1 MRTRSAVVKVVV
13 IVMLVAVVCFGSVRA
28 VTASEE
34 SMRVTAMFD
43 NAVGLY
49 EGNSVSILGMPVGK
63 VETITPKGTQV
74 EVEMQIDG
82 DVEIPADV
90 NVVTVSTSVL
100 TDRHIELSPP
110 YTGGPKLKNNDQVGL
125 DRTKTPVE
133 FDRLLKMADD
143 LSVELQ
149 GDGKGAGPVAQLLD
163 VGSAITNG
171 NGENIRSA
179 LTQLADALRMGPDG
193 GAETKNAITT
203 IVDNL
208 SVLTGAAAA
217 NDGQIREFGSAIS
230 QLSDI
235 LADQD
240 LGAGD
245 TGAQINQILSQAEDL
260 LRDNQ
265 GNLKTTVTN
274 GNTVLKSLSDYQREI
289 GEFLDITPM
298 LLDNVYNIIDHDNK
312 VARVHAQIE
321 KVFFDGQLLKE
332 VCNVLGL
339 RQLGCATGTLSDFGP
354 DFGVTAMLEG
364 MAGLSQ

>member
-1 MRTRSAVVKVVV
+1 MRTRKAIVKVAL

-28 VTASEE
+28 ATASEG
-34 SMRVTAMFD
+34 SIRVSALFD

-49 EGNSVSILGMPVGK
+49 EGNAVSVLGMPVGT
-63 VETITPKGTQV
+63 VETITPKGTHV
-74 EVEMQIDG
+74 EVAMKIDS

-90 NVVTVSTSVL
+90 NVVTVSTSIL
-100 TDRHIELSPP
+100 TDRHIELSPA
-110 YTGGPKLKNNDQVGL
+110 YTGGPTLKNNDQVGL

-133 FDRLLKMADD
+133 FDRLLAMADD
-143 LSVELQ
+143 LAVELQ
-149 GDGKGAGPVAQLLD
+149 GDGQGAGPVAELLD
-163 VGSAITNG
+163 VGSAITEG
-171 NGENIRSA
+171 NGEDMSGA
-179 LTQLADALRMGPDG
+179 LTQLSNALRMGEDG
-193 GAETKNAITT
+193 GVETRNAITT

-208 SVLTGAAAA
+208 SVLTDAAAT

-230 QLSDI
+230 QLSDM

-240 LGAGD
+240 LGAGN
-245 TGAQINQILSQAEDL
+245 TGAQINEILVEAESL

-265 GNLKTTVTN
+265 GNLKTTVTDA
-274 GNTVLKSLSDYQREI
+274 NTLVKSLADYRREI
-289 GEFLDITPM
+289 GEFLDVTPM
-298 LLDNVYNIIDHDNK
+298 LLDSVYNLVDHDNK

-354 DFGVTAMLEG
+354 DFGVSAMLEG
-364 MAGLSQ
+364 MAGLPR